1 MRGVAKAIILIPLAL
16 IAVAFAVGNK
26 QFVSV
31 SFDPFAAG
39 VTDYKLD
46 TPLFVVV
53 FGALIVGV
61 ILGGIA
67 TWIGQSRHRR
77 AERMY
82 RRDVAQLRSDI
93 DRMRASTGTVAH
105 S

>member
-1 MRGVAKAIILIPLAL
+1 MRGIAKAIILIPLAL
-16 IAVAFAVGNK
+16 IAVGFAVGNK
-26 QFVSV
+26 DSVPVSLDL
-31 SFDPFAAG
+31 FNAG
-39 VTDYKLD
+39 LTDFKPSL
-46 TPLFVVV
+46 PLFVVV
-53 FGALIVGV
+53 FGGLIIGV
-61 ILGGIA
+61 LLGGIA

-93 DRMRASTGTVAH
+93 DRMRASSGSVAH